1 MAGNG
6 PPAKKLDM
14 MSSLLNRT
22 RQIQKSY
29 MESFVKEKIPPP
41 RDPAEERDSAVLATF
56 WGITKKGDTTSRP
69 QENGAPSTSKA
80 PPEPA
85 EESQADREIR
95 EKREALIAQRREI
108 AKAALIREAEK
119 HMRLDRGKPVANK
132 EFLSRTIRSTVL
144 SDRQEELRKEKAK
157 AQNQRREDIREEE
170 MLLRER
176 IRARYFKDEDKKSKS
191 RKGSKSDRRSRSK
204 SAEAKKKSRKRS
216 RSRSKSRSRS
226 VQVVEKTE
234 RDRRSSKRSQ
244 RSRSPDDK
252 SSKKAK
258 KR

>member
-170 MLLRER
+170 MLER